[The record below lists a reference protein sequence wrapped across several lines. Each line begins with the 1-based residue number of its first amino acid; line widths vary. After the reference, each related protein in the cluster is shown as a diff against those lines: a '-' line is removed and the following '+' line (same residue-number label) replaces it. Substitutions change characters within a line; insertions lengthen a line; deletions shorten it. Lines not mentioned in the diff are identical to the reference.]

1 MTAVRFRDSAQR
13 FRTRRR
19 SIQAQFN
26 RISHSDCP
34 GPRIAG
40 LSASSAPE
48 MKTRLATIVLLAAYA
63 LSSHDGFAAPLSMQ
77 EAIAK
82 VQRETSGKVLSAE
95 SKTQGH
101 KTIYRI
107 KVLTRDGQ
115 VKIVEVPA
123 D

>member
-1 MTAVRFRDSAQR
+1 MKVRF
-13 FRTRRR
+13 
-19 SIQAQFN
+19 
-26 RISHSDCP
+26 
-34 GPRIAG
+34 
-40 LSASSAPE
+40 ASF
-48 MKTRLATIVLLAAYA
+48 VLLAAFA
-63 LSSHDGFAAPLSMQ
+63 LSSHDAFAASLSMQ

-82 VQRETSGKVLSAE
+82 VQRETGGKVLSAE
-95 SKTQGH
+95 SKSQGK